1 MENID
6 QLLNK
11 IYSYFDRAV
20 EFLKNIT
27 RLELMVKLNE
37 ISKKIHSSL
46 VGLAIVF
53 STLLL
58 IILYVYTG
66 VGSYV
71 TYAVLSIIGLL
82 FVSYLAKD
90 FHSAC
95 ENLISANKTTLSSN
109 AILRF
114 SAIFSLIIA
123 AVLLLG
129 ALASF
134 FTGEIE
140 QSVTFLLFALVL
152 YISAGTL
159 FNPSL
164 INIEVVHDSSS
175 GEDFITIF
183 SSGLKSFVYFERII
197 SSLLII
203 TGIIQI
209 IAIIIKYEFSYAD
222 MYSAGGYIL
231 GGIAFPFL
239 AYLIFT
245 ILWFINSI
253 LLAILSLRKSS

>member
-1 MENID
+1 MGKID
-6 QLLNK
+6 QILNK
-11 IYSYFDRAV
+11 IYTYFDRAV

-27 RLELMVKLNE
+27 RLELMIKLNE

-58 IILYVYTG
+58 MILYIYTG
-66 VGSYV
+66 IGSYV
-71 TYAVLSIIGLL
+71 TYAVISILALL
-82 FVSYLAKD
+82 FISYLAKD

-114 SAIFSLIIA
+114 SAIFSLIMA
-123 AVLLLG
+123 AILLLG

-140 QSVTFLLFALVL
+140 QSLTFLVYALIL

-164 INIEVVHDSSS
+164 INIEVVNDSSS
-175 GEDFITIF
+175 GEDFITLF

-209 IAIIIKYEFSYAD
+209 IAIIIEYEFIYAD
-222 MYSAGGYIL
+222 MYLAGGFIL
-231 GGIAFPFL
+231 GGIAFPLL
-239 AYLIFT
+239 AYMLFT
-245 ILWFINSI
+245 ILWFVNSI
-253 LLAILSLRKSS
+253 LLAILSLRKNR

>member
-1 MENID
+1 METID
-6 QLLNK
+6 QILNK
-11 IYSYFDRAV
+11 IYSYFDRGV
-20 EFLKNIT
+20 EFLKHIT
-27 RLELMVKLNE
+27 RLELMTKLNE

-58 IILYVYTG
+58 IILSIYTG
-66 VGSYV
+66 EGLYV
-71 TYAVLSIIGLL
+71 TYAVVSILVLL
-82 FVSYLAKD
+82 LVSYLAND
-90 FHSAC
+90 FHGAC

-114 SAIFSLIIA
+114 SAIFWLIIA
-123 AVLLLG
+123 VLSLLG
-129 ALASF
+129 SLVSF

-140 QSVTFLLFALVL
+140 GSLKLLLSALIL

-164 INIEVVHDSSS
+164 INVEVIKDSSS
-175 GEDFITIF
+175 GEDFITLF

-203 TGIIQI
+203 VGIFQI
-209 IAIIIKYEFSYAD
+209 IAILIKYEFLYAD
-222 MYSAGGYIL
+222 LYSVGAFIL
-231 GGIAFPFL
+231 GGIAFPLL

-253 LLAILSLRKSS
+253 LLAILSLRKNH

>member
-6 QLLNK
+6 QILNK

-58 IILYVYTG
+58 IILYIYTG

-82 FVSYLAKD
+82 FISYLAKD

-95 ENLISANKTTLSSN
+95 
-109 AILRF
+109 
-114 SAIFSLIIA
+114 
-123 AVLLLG
+123 
-129 ALASF
+129 
-134 FTGEIE
+134 
-140 QSVTFLLFALVL
+140 
-152 YISAGTL
+152 
-159 FNPSL
+159 
-164 INIEVVHDSSS
+164 
-175 GEDFITIF
+175 
-183 SSGLKSFVYFERII
+183 
-197 SSLLII
+197 
-203 TGIIQI
+203 
-209 IAIIIKYEFSYAD
+209 
-222 MYSAGGYIL
+222 
-231 GGIAFPFL
+231 
-239 AYLIFT
+239 
-245 ILWFINSI
+245 
-253 LLAILSLRKSS
+253 

>member
-6 QLLNK
+6 QILNK

-27 RLELMVKLNE
+27 RLELMIKLNE
-37 ISKKIHSSL
+37 ISKKIHSLL

-53 STLLL
+53 TTLLL
-58 IILYVYTG
+58 IILYIYTG

-71 TYAVLSIIGLL
+71 TYAILSIIGLL
-82 FVSYLAKD
+82 FISYLAKD

-114 SAIFSLIIA
+114 SAIFSLIM
-123 AVLLLG
+123 AVLLLLG
-129 ALASF
+129 SLVSF

-140 QSVTFLLFALVL
+140 QSLTFLLSALIL

-164 INIEVVHDSSS
+164 INVEVIKDSSS
-175 GEDFITIF
+175 GEDFITLF

-203 TGIIQI
+203 IGIFQI
-209 IAIIIKYEFSYAD
+209 IAMLIKYKFLYAD
-222 MYSAGGYIL
+222 LYLVGGFIL
-231 GGIAFPFL
+231 GGIAFPLL

-253 LLAILSLRKSS
+253 LLAILSLRKNH

>member
-1 MENID
+1 MERID
-6 QLLNK
+6 QILNK

-20 EFLKNIT
+20 EFLKHIT
-27 RLELMVKLNE
+27 RLELMTKLNK

-58 IILYVYTG
+58 IILYIYTG
-66 VGSYV
+66 EGYYV
-71 TYAVLSIIGLL
+71 TYAVASILVLL
-82 FVSYLAKD
+82 FVSYLAND

-114 SAIFSLIIA
+114 SAIFSLIMSA
-123 AVLLLG
+123 LLVLG

-140 QSVTFLLFALVL
+140 QSLTLLFFALIL

-159 FNPSL
+159 FHPSL
-164 INIEVVHDSSS
+164 INIEVTKDSSS
-175 GEDFITIF
+175 GEDFITLF

-197 SSLLII
+197 ASLLII
-203 TGIIQI
+203 TGIFQI
-209 IAIIIKYEFSYAD
+209 ISILIRYEFLYAD
-222 MYSAGGYIL
+222 LYSVAGFIL
-231 GGIAFPFL
+231 GGIAFPLL

-245 ILWFINSI
+245 ILWFVNSI
-253 LLAILSLRKSS
+253 LLAILSLRRNH

>member
-6 QLLNK
+6 QILNK

-27 RLELMVKLNE
+27 RLELMIKLNE

-53 STLLL
+53 TTLLL
-58 IILYVYTG
+58 IILYIYTG

-71 TYAVLSIIGLL
+71 TYAILSIIGLL
-82 FVSYLAKD
+82 FISYLAKD

-114 SAIFSLIIA
+114 SGIFSVILA
-123 AVLLLG
+123 AILLLG

-140 QSVTFLLFALVL
+140 DSLTFLLYALIL
-152 YISAGTL
+152 YITAGTL

-164 INIEVVHDSSS
+164 INIDVVNDSSS

-209 IAIIIKYEFSYAD
+209 ITIIIKYEFLYSD
-222 MYSAGGYIL
+222 MYSAGGFIL
-231 GGIAFPFL
+231 GGIAFPL
-239 AYLIFT
+239 LVYLIFT
-245 ILWFINSI
+245 IFWFANSL
-253 LLAILSLRKSS
+253 LLAILSLRKNS

>member
-1 MENID
+1 METID
-6 QLLNK
+6 QILNK
-11 IYSYFDRAV
+11 IYSYFDRGV
-20 EFLKNIT
+20 EFLKHIT
-27 RLELMVKLNE
+27 RLELMTKLNE

-58 IILYVYTG
+58 IILSIYTG
-66 VGSYV
+66 EGLYV
-71 TYAVLSIIGLL
+71 TYAVVSIVVLL
-82 FVSYLAKD
+82 FVSYLAND
-90 FHSAC
+90 FHGAC

-114 SAIFSLIIA
+114 SAIFSLIM
-123 AVLLLG
+123 AVLSLLG
-129 ALASF
+129 LIVSF
-134 FTGEIE
+134 FIGEIE
-140 QSVTFLLFALVL
+140 QSLTFLLSALIL

-164 INIEVVHDSSS
+164 INVEVIKDSSS
-175 GEDFITIF
+175 GEDFITLF
-183 SSGLKSFVYFERII
+183 SSGLKSFVFFERII

-203 TGIIQI
+203 IGIFQI
-209 IAIIIKYEFSYAD
+209 FAILIKYEFLYAD
-222 MYSAGGYIL
+222 LYSVGGLIL

-253 LLAILSLRKSS
+253 LLAILSLRKNH